1 MDTYHLGKNVI
12 NLRFVIRNW
21 FSVRD
26 SVAENVEIY
35 IVTSS
40 MVKKYN
46 DGQNGCCLAYTSNLA
61 SNHFVHHYISINRFC

>member
-21 FSVRD
+21 FSVSD

-40 MVKKYN
+40 MVKNTMMDKMV
-46 DGQNGCCLAYTSNLA
+46 A
-61 SNHFVHHYISINRFC
+61 V

>member
-40 MVKKYN
+40 MVKNTMMDKMV
-46 DGQNGCCLAYTSNLA
+46 A
-61 SNHFVHHYISINRFC
+61 V